1 MSPTTIIAVIMFALT
16 YVLLLTLPKWRHF
29 VALGSAVIFS
39 LWLIFLVPEVEF
51 SPLDVFLGIDFNVL
65 MMIAG
70 TMGIVSL
77 FIKSG
82 MPMKIADVLL
92 AKFGNVKSAIVA
104 MAVLAGVISAFVDNV
119 ATVLM
124 IAPIAL
130 AVCKKQNISPI
141 SPIICIAVSSNLQGA
156 ATLVGDTT
164 SVLLAK
170 EAGMNFFDFFWFLG
184 RPGIFWAVELG
195 AFATVLILLW
205 IFRKE
210 TQPLTLNSE
219 TKVNDLVPSFLMGG
233 VIVLLIIA
241 SFLPQPEGGV
251 LEVIYSHRNG
261 IICMLLLVIGLVISL
276 VRNKNTEDLKL
287 VFEEMDYQTLLLL
300 ASLFVVITSVDAAGM
315 IDMLA
320 NLLTSV
326 GGGNLFLL
334 YTLIVFASVV
344 ISAFVDNIPYVMTM
358 LPVVGGVAGSM
369 GVDPT
374 VLYFGLLIGATLGG
388 NITPI
393 GASANITGIG
403 ILRKEG
409 YEVKVS
415 DFMKIS
421 VPFTLTAVLT
431 GYLYIWLVYGVFG
444 V

>member
-1 MSPTTIIAVIMFALT
+1 
-16 YVLLLTLPKWRHF
+16 
-29 VALGSAVIFS
+29 
-39 LWLIFLVPEVEF
+39 
-51 SPLDVFLGIDFNVL
+51 
-65 MMIAG
+65 
-70 TMGIVSL
+70 
-77 FIKSG
+77 
-82 MPMKIADVLL
+82 
-92 AKFGNVKSAIVA
+92 
-104 MAVLAGVISAFVDNV
+104 
-119 ATVLM
+119 
-124 IAPIAL
+124 
-130 AVCKKQNISPI
+130 
-141 SPIICIAVSSNLQGA
+141 
-156 ATLVGDTT
+156 
-164 SVLLAK
+164 
-170 EAGMNFFDFFWFLG
+170 
-184 RPGIFWAVELG
+184 
-195 AFATVLILLW
+195 
-205 IFRKE
+205 
-210 TQPLTLNSE
+210 
-219 TKVNDLVPSFLMGG
+219 
-233 VIVLLIIA
+233 
-241 SFLPQPEGGV
+241 
-251 LEVIYSHRNG
+251 
-261 IICMLLLVIGLVISL
+261 MLLLVAGLVISL

-409 YEVKVS
+409 YEVKVG